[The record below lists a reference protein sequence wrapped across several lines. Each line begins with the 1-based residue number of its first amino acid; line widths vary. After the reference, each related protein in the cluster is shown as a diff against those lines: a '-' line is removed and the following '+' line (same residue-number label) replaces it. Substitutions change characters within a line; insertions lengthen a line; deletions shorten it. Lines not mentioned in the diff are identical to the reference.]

1 MSTNYI
7 LSIDQSTTS
16 TKVLLIDRD
25 GICIYKSN
33 ILHRQFYPQPGWV
46 EQDAE
51 EIFQNVLRGI
61 YDVLHHSGTTPEK
74 IAGIAITN
82 QTGAFVLW
90 SRKTGRPVSPL
101 IGWQCSRGQAA
112 VERLSEP
119 AIAEFYASTGTVPSG
134 FMPAAKVRW
143 LFDEKPELQ
152 AQAERGELAFGSVDS
167 WLIWCLTGGES
178 HVTDCGNA
186 CVTQLLDL
194 YTLDWSDAALRTF
207 SLPRAM
213 LPKILDSDAIFGRC
227 HVSSLPQW
235 PIAAVMGDSN
245 AALLSQGAFL
255 PGSIKATYGTGV
267 SVLLNMGSTPT
278 PEKNGLL
285 PGVAWKLGGVPTY
298 VLEGTAVCAGASIGW
313 LVDEL
318 GIIPDSA
325 QTDALARSISGT
337 DGVYFVSA
345 FNGLGTPYWDT
356 NAAACIIGMRRGVGK
371 AHLIRAA
378 LEGVAYQI
386 TDILYAGLG
395 PDLQTYPIYAD
406 GGMTK
411 NTFLMQFQADI
422 TGAEIKQ
429 NNIDE
434 SSALGAAYL
443 AGIQLGFWDDL
454 ASIPGSKQS
463 RTVYQPMLPR
473 HAARTLYAGW
483 KNAIKTARGT
493 R

>member
-1 MSTNYI
+1 MKPDYI

-16 TKVLLIDRD
+16 TKVLLVNRD
-25 GICIYKSN
+25 GTCVCKSN
-33 ILHRQFYPQPGWV
+33 LPHRQFYPQPGWV

-51 EIFQNVLRGI
+51 EIFQNALRGI
-61 YDVLHHSGTTPEK
+61 HDVLRRSGAAPESV
-74 IAGIAITN
+74 AGVAITN

-90 SRKTGRPVSPL
+90 SRDTGMPVYPL

-112 VERLSEP
+112 VERLREA
-119 AIAEFYASTGTVPSG
+119 AIAEFYASTGTAPSG
-134 FMPAAKVRW
+134 FMPAAKLRW
-143 LFDEKPELQ
+143 LFDTQPELQ
-152 AQAERGELAFGSVDS
+152 ARAERGELAFGSVDS
-167 WLIWCLTGGES
+167 WLIWRLTGGER

-194 YTLDWSDAALRTF
+194 YTLDWSDAALRAF

-213 LPKILDSDAIFGRC
+213 LPALLDSDAVFGRC
-227 HVSSLPQW
+227 RLPGLPQW

-245 AALLSQGAFL
+245 AALLSQGAFR
-255 PGSIKATYGTGV
+255 PGSVKATYGTGV

-278 PEKNGLL
+278 PERNGLL
-285 PGVAWKLGGVPTY
+285 PGVAWKLGGIPTY

-318 GIIPDSA
+318 GIVPDAA

-345 FNGLGTPYWDT
+345 FNGLGTPYWDA
-356 NAAACIIGMRRGVGK
+356 NAAACIVGMRRGAGK
-371 AHLIRAA
+371 AHLVRAA

-386 TDILYAGLG
+386 ADILHAGLG
-395 PDLQTYPIYAD
+395 EDLQPYPIYAD

-411 NTFLMQFQADI
+411 NTFLMQFQSDI
-422 TGAEIKQ
+422 TGAEIRQ

-443 AGIQLGFWDDL
+443 AGIQLGFWTDL
-454 ASIPGSKQS
+454 ASTPGAKQP
-463 RTVYQPMLPR
+463 RTVYRPKLPP
-473 HAARTLYAGW
+473 HEAGKLYAGW
-483 KNAIKTARGT
+483 QAAIKTARSV